1 MKENKKDP
9 MEQIILEDFQMEAE
23 KIKKEIQEAN
33 VEKMPPEVKDRIREE
48 LHKKRAARDREKLY
62 AQLPEE
68 DRKAMEIGREIL
80 KQQEAEKHEEKVVYF
95 KKPKKMYIA
104 LAAVLVLVFAM
115 GVTSVGGPKRVVQMM
130 KMLIGDREIV
140 RVDTTDDSYVVED
153 DKEEAAY
160 QKLKDVFGVEPVKMV
175 WRPEGTQFVLAE
187 IDEDLQI
194 ATLVYDVDGEHINYC
209 ISTHYTENSLG
220 IDVEDNI
227 LDEYRVNHDEKGEIK
242 IKVYETEESGTKSY
256 SANYT
261 HNGLEYILIG
271 TIERREYDEVI
282 KNLKF
287 F

>member
-48 LHKKRAARDREKLY
+48 LHKKREARDREKLY

-80 KQQEAEKHEEKVVYF
+80 KQQGAEKHEEKVVYF

-115 GVTSVGGPKRVVQMM
+115 GVTSVGGPKRVVQMIKVM
-130 KMLIGDREIV
+130 IGDREIV
-140 RVDTTDDSYVVED
+140 RVETDENNYLDTSEKED
-153 DKEEAAY
+153 AAY
-160 QKLKDVFGVEPVKMV
+160 EKIKEVFGVEPVKMV
-175 WRPEGTQFVLAE
+175 WKPEGTQFVMAE

-194 ATLVYDVDGEHINYC
+194 ATLIYNIEGKNIYYY
-209 ISTHYTENSLG
+209 ISTHYTDSSWG
-220 IDVEDNI
+220 VDVEDRVLN
-227 LDEYRVNHDEKGEIK
+227 EYDIQHENIK
-242 IKVYETEESGTKSY
+242 IKIKEYEKPESKTIRY
-256 SANYT
+256 SANY
-261 HNGLEYILIG
+261 NYKGLEYCLMG
-271 TIERREYDEVI
+271 VVEKREFEKLV